1 MAENEPD
8 PVAFVVSTFAAAAKS
23 NSVLMTDKLSVED
36 RLNFEDIIVTHRSRF
51 QALLRYAAKAMTA
64 NPRRSRATSRPGSKV
79 PARECTTLVEYS
91 VPEAFRPPTIS
102 KKNTTAE
109 TAAKAL
115 VYLNDMKRPN
125 VLTTLHYKALLDEYA
140 MPSNLNVLIG

>member
-51 QALLRYAAKAMTA
+51 QALLRYAAKQ
-64 NPRRSRATSRPGSKV
+64 
-79 PARECTTLVEYS
+79 
-91 VPEAFRPPTIS
+91 
-102 KKNTTAE
+102 
-109 TAAKAL
+109 
-115 VYLNDMKRPN
+115 
-125 VLTTLHYKALLDEYA
+125 
-140 MPSNLNVLIG
+140 

>member
-1 MAENEPD
+1 
-8 PVAFVVSTFAAAAKS
+8 
-23 NSVLMTDKLSVED
+23 
-36 RLNFEDIIVTHRSRF
+36 
-51 QALLRYAAKAMTA
+51 MTA

-125 VLTTLHYKALLDEYA
+125 VHTTLHYKALLDEYA
-140 MPSNLNVLIG
+140 MPSNLNVLIGEDKRPLGQMLRRAEGIWRLRRKPRL